1 MGTRIVQI
9 VLLCLAGQLFAV
21 SGCYSTVTT
30 LAKSSAKYK
39 ESRSLSCDF
48 KSDSRLVVRNE
59 CGPITVSPG
68 DIQDCQ
74 IEARVYVLAP
84 RKAEAREIGQAV
96 QVRADPNDGMVRV
109 VVDTPH
115 LENKQHVWVDLKVRV
130 PQEARGALDLET
142 EAGRIAC
149 RKITSQ
155 NVVAKSSFGAI
166 DITCSEACPADVDAD
181 LETEFG
187 KVRFKAPPDFQG
199 EIDLGTEFGST
210 RTAIPI
216 VQGESSRDSKKG
228 STGDGNGRLRLH
240 TSFGSV
246 RLR

>member
-1 MGTRIVQI
+1 MRTRIVRI
-9 VLLCLAGQLFAV
+9 VLLCLASQVFAV

-39 ESRSLSCDF
+39 ENRSLSCDF
-48 KSDSRLVVRNE
+48 KSDSKLVVRNE
-59 CGPITVSPG
+59 AGPITVSPG
-68 DIQDCQ
+68 DVQNCQ
-74 IEARVYVLAP
+74 VKARVYVLAR

-96 QVRADPNDGMVRV
+96 QVRAEPNDGMVRI

-115 LENKQHVWVDLKVRV
+115 LEDKQNVWVDLKILI

-166 DITCSEACPADVDAD
+166 DIVCSETCPADIDAD
-181 LETEFG
+181 AQTEFG
-187 KVRFKAPPDFQG
+187 KVRFKAPPDFRG

-216 VQGESSRDSKKG
+216 VQGESSRGSKKG